1 MTNWRESET
10 RLVLAAVQRFRA
22 FIPNICILVYATS
35 PWKLLAPLSI
45 LQCTRTF
52 SFVRAPTIISTQF
65 SLALFSFLSFFLFSP
80 MLYLNTENYILP
92 DPAQNVK
99 RNSFCNREREFI
111 FIKFSVEIF
120 SLSNIRSSNRSR
132 DCSSTTS
139 ILYHEMYFFS
149 SPGHLHPFPPCT
161 VCFYF
166 LARINIARS
175 RTFTIPSL
183 SVLFT
188 FIFRFFL
195 DFCFLSFSFFLQADG
210 THFSSSTFDFSFFFF
225 NRSPPL
231 LLPPLLPF
239 PHSCRWKLRGRRNIK
254 YAVYPCLKSY
264 IYIYTLSYDTISLQC
279 PIFSR
284 LFFYLFDILFLL
296 FSLFVFCFFTQ
307 LQLMAIELLSET
319 REGDDGDNII
329 AAYWNPCSTVICP
342 FHFDY
347 DR

>member
-1 MTNWRESET
+1 
-10 RLVLAAVQRFRA
+10 
-22 FIPNICILVYATS
+22 
-35 PWKLLAPLSI
+35 
-45 LQCTRTF
+45 
-52 SFVRAPTIISTQF
+52 
-65 SLALFSFLSFFLFSP
+65 
-80 MLYLNTENYILP
+80 MLHLNTENYILP

-264 IYIYTLSYDTISLQC
+264 IYIYIHFRTIQFLSSVQSSRVSFFTFL
-279 PIFSR
+279 IFFFYFFPF
-284 LFFYLFDILFLL
+284 LFFVFLL
-296 FSLFVFCFFTQ
+296 
-307 LQLMAIELLSET
+307 
-319 REGDDGDNII
+319 N
-329 AAYWNPCSTVICP
+329 YN
-342 FHFDY
+342 
-347 DR
+347 

>member
-65 SLALFSFLSFFLFSP
+65 SLTLFSFLSFFLFSP

-139 ILYHEMYFFS
+139 ILYHEMCSFFS

-210 THFSSSTFDFSFFFF
+210 THFPSSTFDFSFFFF
-225 NRSPPL
+225 NRSPSL

-264 IYIYTLSYDTISLQC
+264 IYIYTFVRYNFSPVSNLLASLFLPFWYSFFTFFPFC
-279 PIFSR
+279 F
-284 LFFYLFDILFLL
+284 LFFYSI
-296 FSLFVFCFFTQ
+296 TINGNGI
-307 LQLMAIELLSET
+307 IE
-319 REGDDGDNII
+319 
-329 AAYWNPCSTVICP
+329 WNA
-342 FHFDY
+342 
-347 DR
+347 RRRWRW

>member
-65 SLALFSFLSFFLFSP
+65 SLTLFSFLSFFLFSP
-80 MLYLNTENYILP
+80 MLHLNTENYILP
-92 DPAQNVK
+92 DPRRTWNATVFVIVSESLFLL
-99 RNSFCNREREFI
+99 NSPSKSSHFLTFVRRIDRGIVPPRLLFYITKCISSHRQVTFTHFPRVQYVFI
-111 FIKFSVEIF
+111 S
-120 SLSNIRSSNRSR
+120 SLV
-132 DCSSTTS
+132 
-139 ILYHEMYFFS
+139 
-149 SPGHLHPFPPCT
+149 P
-161 VCFYF
+161 
-166 LARINIARS
+166 RINIGRS

-210 THFSSSTFDFSFFFF
+210 THFPSSTFDFSFFFF

-239 PHSCRWKLRGRRNIK
+239 PHSCRWKLHGRRNIK

-264 IYIYTLSYDTISLQC
+264 IYIYIYTFVRYNFSPVSNLLASLFLPFWYSFFTFFPFC
-279 PIFSR
+279 F
-284 LFFYLFDILFLL
+284 LFFYSI
-296 FSLFVFCFFTQ
+296 TINGNWI
-307 LQLMAIELLSET
+307 IE
-319 REGDDGDNII
+319 
-329 AAYWNPCSTVICP
+329 WNA
-342 FHFDY
+342 
-347 DR
+347 RRRWRW